1 MFRSSASKIS
11 RSLLPFSFLALSF
24 LALSGC
30 GGSPTAPKQDDVFY
44 LHGGGKLNKDESLEV
59 YFAPLDAPETPRV
72 PRTVGVGVLKGDV
85 RLGRPIDWSIRSADY
100 TAGQRFISYQSPRQF
115 VFSIFE
121 RIDHP
126 EDSWDDVLDRYEDD
140 LEEQGATV
148 LSGRMPIATAN
159 SQARSYYVK
168 TTVPGRPPYQ
178 SKAYEILVRSEHR
191 LLLVQ
196 IVYSGNIEAMTD
208 EMVSAFKSMIVY

>member
-1 MFRSSASKIS
+1 MLF
-11 RSLLPFSFLALSF
+11 SLF
-24 LALSGC
+24 ALSGC
-30 GGSPTAPKQDDVFY
+30 GGSPSAPKQDEVFY
-44 LHGGGKLNKDESLEV
+44 LHGGGKMNKDESYEV
-59 YFAPLDAPETPRV
+59 YFSPLDAPETPRV

-85 RLGRPIDWSIRSADY
+85 RFGRPIDWSIRSADY
-100 TAGQRFISYQSPRQF
+100 TPGQRFISYQSPRQF

-126 EDSWDDVLDRYEDD
+126 EDSWDDVLDRYETD
-140 LEEQGATV
+140 LEEQGASV
-148 LSGRMPIATAN
+148 ISGRMPVATAN
-159 SQARSYYVK
+159 AQARSYYVK
-168 TTVPGRPPYQ
+168 TTVQGRPPYQ
-178 SKAYEILVRSEHR
+178 SKAYEILVRSDHR

>member
-1 MFRSSASKIS
+1 MSTSSAMKIP
-11 RSLLPFSFLALSF
+11 LFVFSFLAF
-24 LALSGC
+24 SGC
-30 GGSPTAPKQDDVFY
+30 GGSPTAPKQDEVFY
-44 LHGGGKLNKDESLEV
+44 LHGGGKMNKDESYET
-59 YFAPLDAPETPRV
+59 YFSPLDLPETPRV

-85 RLGRPIDWSIRSADY
+85 RLGRPIDWSVRSADY
-100 TAGQRFISYQSPRQF
+100 TPGQRHISYQSPRQF

-126 EDSWDDVLDRYEDD
+126 EDSWADVLDRYEDD

-148 LSGRMPIATAN
+148 ISGRMPVATAN
-159 SQARSYYVK
+159 AQARSYYVQ

-178 SKAYEILVRSEHR
+178 SKAYEILVRSDHR